1 MFGGLYFF
9 EWGFLDICEALLIIM
24 SIWDQR
30 KMGGLD
36 LNSSNEISAE
46 SKSLW
51 LMEEHKEV
59 EGRKESSKAKIVTA
73 TSKYCSNAETYRAN

>member
-1 MFGGLYFF
+1 MFGGPYFL

-30 KMGGLD
+30 KMGRLD
-36 LNSSNEISAE
+36 LNRSNEISAE

-51 LMEEHKEV
+51 LMEEYKEV
-59 EGRKESSKAKIVTA
+59 EGRKESPGRSHAMSIIIFP
-73 TSKYCSNAETYRAN
+73 SNFS